1 VSHHANII
9 RRSVSGA
16 ISHDGRELQV
26 HHEATLISTI
36 AIGFVLAFA
45 FGYLADRLRLPP
57 LVGYLLAGVLIGP
70 HTPGFVADAALSG
83 QLAEVGVILLMFGVG
98 LHFSASDL
106 LAVRGI
112 AIPGAIGQIVLA
124 TLFGMGMCWLWGWSL
139 GTGLVVGLSLSV
151 ASTVVLLKALEE
163 RNLVDSPNGRV
174 AVGWLIVEDL
184 AMVLALVL
192 LPAFAEMLGG
202 KPVEGHAAGAG
213 GMPLLLELAVTL
225 AKVAAFAVLAIL
237 LGPKVVPWVLARVA
251 RTGSRELFTLSVL
264 AVALGIAYGSAQ
276 LFGVSFALGA
286 FFAGVVLSESSFS
299 HKAAADSL
307 PLQDAFSVL
316 FFVSVGML
324 FDPTIL
330 VRKPDAVLAVLA
342 LIVVGKSLIAFGI
355 IMLLRFPVGT
365 GLMVSASL
373 AQIGEFSFILIAL
386 GISVGLVPGEGRDL
400 VVAGALFSIMLN
412 PLIFALTGELQRRV
426 RVAQPAGAA
435 FFGQKHYEALG
446 RDLEQMRV
454 RGEERTRAHELKLQ
468 GLLDQFPVLSLV
480 GKQDQEALLLMF
492 QPKSAVPGERVIRH
506 GDRADGMY
514 FISSG
519 AVEVKVNG
527 RTIRLEPGAY
537 FGEMALLTGERRTAD
552 VVAVDFCQFLVLDR
566 RDFNQFMSRHPA
578 IRAAVAAI
586 AEERREMNLS
596 PPQGEEGADVEEAQR
611 Q

>member
-1 VSHHANII
+1 M
-9 RRSVSGA
+9 
-16 ISHDGRELQV
+16 
-26 HHEATLISTI
+26 HHEAALISTI
-36 AIGFVLAFA
+36 AIGFVLAFG
-45 FGYLADRLRLPP
+45 FGYIADRLRLPP
-57 LVGYLLAGVLIGP
+57 LVGYLVAGVLMGP
-70 HTPGFVADAALSG
+70 YTPGFVADAGLSA

-98 LHFSASDL
+98 LHFSTSDL

-124 TLFGMGMCWLWGWSL
+124 TLLGMGMCWLWGWSL

-163 RNLVDSPNGRV
+163 RNLVNSPNGRI

-192 LPAFAEMLGG
+192 LPAFAEILGG
-202 KPVEGHAAGAG
+202 KPVAGHGGGASD
-213 GMPLLLELAVTL
+213 MPLALELAVTL
-225 AKVAAFAVLAIL
+225 AKVAAFAVIAIL

-264 AVALGIAYGSAQ
+264 AIALGIAYGSAHI
-276 LFGVSFALGA
+276 FGVSFALGA

-324 FDPTIL
+324 FDPSIL
-330 VRKPDAVLAVLA
+330 VRRPDAVLAVLA
-342 LIVVGKSLIAFGI
+342 VIIVGKGLIAMGI
-355 IMLLRFPVGT
+355 ITLLRFPVGT

-386 GISVGLVPGEGRDL
+386 GISTGLVPKEGRDL
-400 VVAGALFSIMLN
+400 IVAGALFSIMLN
-412 PLIFALTGELQRRV
+412 PLVFALMTELQRRM

-435 FFGQKHYEALG
+435 FFGQPHYQALSHELD
-446 RDLEQMRV
+446 RIQARN
-454 RGEERTRAHELKLQ
+454 EERSKAHELKLH
-468 GLLDQFPVLSLV
+468 GLLEQFPVLSLV
-480 GKQDQEALLLMF
+480 DRQDQEALLLMF
-492 QPKSAVPGERVIRH
+492 RPKSASPGERVIRR

-519 AVEVKVNG
+519 AVEVQVNG
-527 RTIRLEPGAY
+527 RTIRLEAGAY
-537 FGEMALLTGERRTAD
+537 FGEMALLSGERRTAD
-552 VVAVDFCQFLVLDR
+552 IVAVDFCQFLVLDR

-578 IRAAVAAI
+578 VRAAVASI
-586 AEERREMNLS
+586 AEQRREMNLA
-596 PPQGEEGADVEEAQR
+596 PPDGEEATSEEPPPPR
-611 Q
+611 

>member
-1 VSHHANII
+1 M
-9 RRSVSGA
+9 
-16 ISHDGRELQV
+16 

-36 AIGFVLAFA
+36 AIGFVLAFS
-45 FGYLADRLRLPP
+45 FGYVADRLRLPP
-57 LVGYLLAGVLIGP
+57 LVGYLVAGVLIGP
-70 HTPGFVADAALSG
+70 HTPGFVADPALSA

-124 TLFGMGMCWLWGWSL
+124 TLLGMAMCWLWGWGL
-139 GTGLVVGLSLSV
+139 GAGLVVGLSLSV

-202 KPVEGHAAGAG
+202 RPVEGHGAS
-213 GMPLLLELAVTL
+213 GMPILLELAVTL
-225 AKVAAFAVLAIL
+225 AKVAAFTVLAML
-237 LGPKVVPWVLARVA
+237 LGPKVVPWLLARVA

-264 AVALGIAYGSAQ
+264 AVALGIAYGSAEV
-276 LFGVSFALGA
+276 FGVSFALGA

-324 FDPTIL
+324 FDPRIL
-330 VRKPDAVLAVLA
+330 VREPDAVLAVLA
-342 LIVVGKSLIAFGI
+342 LIVFGKSLIAFAI
-355 IMLLRFPVGT
+355 IILLRFPIAT

-386 GISVGLVPGEGRDL
+386 GISSGLVPSEGRDL

-412 PLIFALTGELQRRV
+412 PLVFALMGELQRRSQG
-426 RVAQPAGAA
+426 AQTAGGDS
-435 FFGQKHYEALG
+435 FFGQRHYKALG
-446 RDLEQMRV
+446 RELERIKE
-454 RGEERTRAHELKLQ
+454 RAEERTKAHQLKLQ
-468 GLLDQFPVLSLV
+468 GLLEQFPILSLV
-480 GKQDQEALLLMF
+480 ERQDQEALLLMF
-492 QPKSAVPGERVIRH
+492 RPKSASPGDRVIRR

-519 AVEVKVNG
+519 AVEVKVAS
-527 RTIRLEPGAY
+527 RTIRLDPGSY

-552 VVAVDFCQFLVLDR
+552 VIAVDFCQFLVLDR
-566 RDFNQFMSRHPA
+566 RDFNQFMARHPA
-578 IRAAVAAI
+578 VRAAVAEI
-586 AEERREMNLS
+586 AEQRREMNLA
-596 PPQGEEGADVEEAQR
+596 PPQEGETDEASAR
-611 Q
+611 AAS

>member
-1 VSHHANII
+1 
-9 RRSVSGA
+9 
-16 ISHDGRELQV
+16 V

-36 AIGFVLAFA
+36 AIGFVLAFT

-57 LVGYLLAGVLIGP
+57 LVGYLFAGVLIGP
-70 HTPGFVADAALSG
+70 YTPGFVADAGLSA

-124 TLFGMGMCWLWGWSL
+124 TLLGMGMCWLWGWSL

-163 RNLVDSPNGRV
+163 RNLVNSPNGRI

-192 LPAFAEMLGG
+192 LPAFAEVLGG
-202 KPVEGHAAGAG
+202 KPVDSHGASATQ
-213 GMPLLLELAVTL
+213 MPLMLEIAVTL
-225 AKVAAFAVLAIL
+225 AKVAAFAVLAML

-264 AVALGIAYGSAQ
+264 AVALGIAYGSAHI
-276 LFGVSFALGA
+276 FGVSFALGA

-324 FDPTIL
+324 FDPAIL
-330 VRKPDAVLAVLA
+330 INKPDAVLAVLA

-355 IMLLRFPVGT
+355 IMLLRFPIGT

-386 GISVGLVPGEGRDL
+386 GISTGLVPSEGRDL
-400 VVAGALFSIMLN
+400 IVAGALFSIMLN
-412 PLIFALTGELQRRV
+412 PLVFALVSELQSRV
-426 RVAQPAGAA
+426 RAAQPAGAA
-435 FFGQKHYEALG
+435 FFGQPHYDALSHELD
-446 RDLEQMRV
+446 RIRA
-454 RGEERTRAHELKLQ
+454 RGEERTKAHDLKLH
-468 GLLDQFPVLSLV
+468 GLLEQFPVLSLV
-480 GKQDQEALLLMF
+480 ERQDQEALLLMF
-492 QPKSAVPGERVIRH
+492 RPKSAAPGERVIRT

-519 AVEVKVNG
+519 AVEVQVNG
-527 RTIRLEPGAY
+527 RTIRLEAGAY
-537 FGEMALLTGERRTAD
+537 FGEMALLSGERRTAD
-552 VVAVDFCQFLVLDR
+552 IVAVDFCQFLVLDR

-578 IRAAVAAI
+578 VRAAVAAI
-586 AEERREMNLS
+586 AEERREMNLAR
-596 PPQGEEGADVEEAQR
+596 PQGAETETKGP
-611 Q
+611 

>member
-1 VSHHANII
+1 
-9 RRSVSGA
+9 
-16 ISHDGRELQV
+16 V
-26 HHEATLISTI
+26 HHEAALISTI
-36 AIGFVLAFA
+36 AIGFVIAF
-45 FGYLADRLRLPP
+45 FLGYLADRLRLPP
-57 LVGYLLAGVLIGP
+57 LVGYLVAGILIGP
-70 HTPGFVADAALSG
+70 YTPGFVADASLSA

-124 TLFGMGMCWLWGWSL
+124 TLLGMGMCWLWGWSL

-192 LPAFAEMLGG
+192 LPAFAGMLGA
-202 KPVEGHAAGAG
+202 KPVDGHSTS
-213 GMPLLLELAVTL
+213 GMPLLLQLAITL
-225 AKVAAFAVLAIL
+225 AKVAAFTALAVL
-237 LGPKVVPWVLARVA
+237 LGPKVVPWLLARVA

-264 AVALGIAYGSAQ
+264 AVALGIAYGSAEV
-276 LFGVSFALGA
+276 FGVSFALGA

-330 VRKPDAVLAVLA
+330 VREPDAVLAVLA
-342 LIVVGKSLIAFGI
+342 LIVVGKSLIAFAI
-355 IMLLRFPVGT
+355 IMLLRFPIGT

-386 GISVGLVPGEGRDL
+386 GISSGLVPSEGRDL

-412 PLIFALTGELQRRV
+412 PLVFALMAELQRR
-426 RVAQPAGAA
+426 AEAAPSAGAA
-435 FFGQKHYEALG
+435 YFGQKRYEALAL
-446 RDLEQMRV
+446 DLEHVKARA
-454 RGEERTRAHELKLQ
+454 EERTRAQELKLQ
-468 GLLDQFPVLSLV
+468 GLLDQFPILSLV
-480 GKQDQEALLLMF
+480 ERQDQEALLLMF
-492 QPKSAVPGERVIRH
+492 RPKSASPGDRVIRR

-519 AVEVKVNG
+519 AVEVKVDG
-527 RTIRLEPGAY
+527 RTIRLEPGSY
-537 FGEMALLTGERRTAD
+537 FGEMALLSGERRTAD
-552 VVAVDFCQFLVLDR
+552 VIAVDFCQFLVLDR
-566 RDFNQFMSRHPA
+566 RDFNQFMARHPA
-578 IRAAVAAI
+578 VRAAVAEI
-586 AEERREMNLS
+586 AEQRREMNLS
-596 PPQGEEGADVEEAQR
+596 PPHDGEAEEGSAKATL
-611 Q
+611 

>member
-1 VSHHANII
+1 
-9 RRSVSGA
+9 
-16 ISHDGRELQV
+16 V

-36 AIGFVLAFA
+36 AIGFVLAFG
-45 FGYLADRLRLPP
+45 FGYIADRLRLPP
-57 LVGYLLAGVLIGP
+57 LVGYLVAGILIGP
-70 HTPGFVADAALSG
+70 YTPGFVGDGGLSQ

-106 LAVRGI
+106 VAVRSI
-112 AIPGAIGQIVLA
+112 AIPGAVAQIVLA
-124 TLFGMGMCWLWGWSL
+124 TLLGMGMCWFWGWSL
-139 GTGLVVGLSLSV
+139 GAGLVFGLSLSV

-163 RNLVDSPNGRV
+163 RNLVDSANGRV

-202 KPVEGHAAGAG
+202 KAIAGGHGGAG
-213 GMPLLLELAVTL
+213 QPLLLELGITL
-225 AKVAAFAVLAIL
+225 AKVAAFAAIAIL
-237 LGPKVVPWVLARVA
+237 IGPKVVPWLLARVA

-276 LFGVSFALGA
+276 IFGVSFALGA

-299 HKAAADSL
+299 HKAAEDSL

-330 VRKPDAVLAVLA
+330 VREPDKVLAVLA
-342 LIVVGKSLIAFGI
+342 LIIFGKSVIAFAI
-355 IMLLRFPVGT
+355 IVLLRYPVGT

-373 AQIGEFSFILIAL
+373 AQVGEFSFILIAL
-386 GISVGLVPGEGRDL
+386 GISAGLVPDQGRDL

-412 PLIFALTGELQRRV
+412 PLIFYAVGLLERRLSS
-426 RVAQPAGAA
+426 AMPAGAA
-435 FFGQKHYEALG
+435 FYGQKRYEALG
-446 RDLEQMRV
+446 RALETIKARN
-454 RGEERTRAHELKLQ
+454 EERTRAEELKLHT
-468 GLLDQFPVLSLV
+468 LLERFPVLQLV
-480 GKQDQEALLLMF
+480 DRRDQQALLLMF
-492 QPKSAVPGERVIRH
+492 RPRSASPGEKVIRR
-506 GDRADGMY
+506 GDRGGAMY

-519 AVEVKVNG
+519 AVEVNVDDQ
-527 RTIRLEPGAY
+527 RTVSLGPGDY

-566 RDFNQFMSRHPA
+566 RDFNQFTARHPA
-578 IRAAVAAI
+578 LRAAVAGI
-586 AEERREMNLS
+586 AEERRTMNLAPPVDDS
-596 PPQGEEGADVEEAQR
+596 PTGEQAG
-611 Q
+611 

>member
-1 VSHHANII
+1 
-9 RRSVSGA
+9 
-16 ISHDGRELQV
+16 V

-45 FGYLADRLRLPP
+45 FGYVADRLRLPP
-57 LVGYLLAGVLIGP
+57 LVGYLFAGVLIGP
-70 HTPGFVADAALSG
+70 YTPGFVADGELSQ

-112 AIPGAIGQIVLA
+112 AIPGAVGQIVLA
-124 TLFGMGMCWLWGWSL
+124 TLLGMGMCWLWGWSW
-139 GTGLVVGLSLSV
+139 GTGLVFGLSLSV

-202 KPVEGHAAGAG
+202 KPGDHGAADK
-213 GMPLLLELAVTL
+213 PLLLELAITL
-225 AKVAAFAVLAIL
+225 SKVAAFAAIAIL
-237 LGPKVVPWVLARVA
+237 LGPKVVPWVLGRVA

-299 HKAAADSL
+299 HKAAEDSL

-324 FDPTIL
+324 FDPGIL
-330 VRKPDAVLAVLA
+330 LREPDNVLGVLV
-342 LIVVGKSLIAFGI
+342 LIVFGKSLIAFAI
-355 IMLLRFPVGT
+355 ILLLGYPVGT
-365 GLMVSASL
+365 GLIVSASL
-373 AQIGEFSFILIAL
+373 AQVGEFSFILIAL
-386 GISVGLVPGEGRDL
+386 GISVGLVPSEGRDL
-400 VVAGALFSIMLN
+400 VVAGALLSIMLN
-412 PLIFALTGELQRRV
+412 PLVFHVVGGLQRRFAHAV
-426 RVAQPAGAA
+426 PAGAG
-435 FFGQKHYEALG
+435 FYGQRRYEALG
-446 RDLEQMRV
+446 DALDAIKV
-454 RGEERTRAHELKLQ
+454 RNEERTRAQELKLHT
-468 GLLDQFPVLSLV
+468 LLERFPVLQLV
-480 GKQDQEALLLMF
+480 ERRDQDALLLMF
-492 QPKSAVPGERVIRH
+492 RPKSSSPGEKVIRR
-506 GDRADGMY
+506 GDRGDAMY

-519 AVEVKVNG
+519 AVEVKVDDH
-527 RTIRLEPGAY
+527 RTVRLEPGDY

-566 RDFNQFMSRHPA
+566 RDFNQFMARHPA
-578 IRAAVAAI
+578 LRAAVAGI
-586 AEERREMNLS
+586 AEERRTMNLA
-596 PPQGEEGADVEEAQR
+596 PPVDGSAVEGKDCTPPTMSSCSR
-611 Q
+611 

>member
-1 VSHHANII
+1 M
-9 RRSVSGA
+9 
-16 ISHDGRELQV
+16 
-26 HHEATLISTI
+26 HHEVTLISTI
-36 AIGFVLAFA
+36 AIGFVLAFT
-45 FGYLADRLRLPP
+45 FGYIADRLRLPP
-57 LVGYLLAGVLIGP
+57 LVGYLVAGILIGP
-70 HTPGFVADAALSG
+70 YTPGFVADAGLSA

-124 TLFGMGMCWLWGWSL
+124 TLLGMGMCWLWGWSL

-163 RNLVDSPNGRV
+163 RNLVNSPNGRV

-192 LPAFAEMLGG
+192 LPAFAEILGG
-202 KPVEGHAAGAG
+202 KPVEGHGAG
-213 GMPLLLELAVTL
+213 STDMPLLLELAVTL
-225 AKVAAFAVLAIL
+225 AKVAAFAVLAML
-237 LGPKVVPWVLARVA
+237 LGPKVVPWILARVA

-264 AVALGIAYGSAQ
+264 AIALGIAYGSAHV
-276 LFGVSFALGA
+276 FGVSFALGA

-324 FDPTIL
+324 FDPAIL
-330 VRKPDAVLAVLA
+330 IRRPEAVLGVLAV
-342 LIVVGKSLIAFGI
+342 IVIGKSLIAFGI
-355 IMLLRFPVGT
+355 IMLLRFPIGT

-386 GISVGLVPGEGRDL
+386 GISTGLVPGEGRDL

-412 PLIFALTGELQRRV
+412 PLVFALISELQRRV
-426 RVAQPAGAA
+426 QLAQPAGTE
-435 FFGQKHYEALG
+435 FFGQPHYEALSHELD
-446 RDLEQMRV
+446 RIRA
-454 RGEERTRAHELKLQ
+454 RSEERTKAHDLKLHS
-468 GLLDQFPVLSLV
+468 LLEQFPVLSLV
-480 GKQDQEALLLMF
+480 ERQDQEALLLMF
-492 QPKSAVPGERVIRH
+492 RPKSAAPGERVIRR

-519 AVEVKVNG
+519 AVEVAVNG
-527 RTIRLEPGAY
+527 RTIRLDAGSY
-537 FGEMALLTGERRTAD
+537 FGEMALLSGERRTAD

-566 RDFNQFMSRHPA
+566 RDFNQFMARHPA
-578 IRAAVAAI
+578 VRAAVAEI
-586 AEERREMNLS
+586 AEQRREMNLA
-596 PPQGEEGADVEEAQR
+596 PTAEAEAGTKGS
-611 Q
+611 

>member
-1 VSHHANII
+1 M
-9 RRSVSGA
+9 
-16 ISHDGRELQV
+16 

-36 AIGFVLAFA
+36 AIGFVLAFT
-45 FGYLADRLRLPP
+45 FGYLADRMRLPP
-57 LVGYLLAGVLIGP
+57 LVGYLFAGVLMGP
-70 HTPGFVADAALSG
+70 YTPGFVADTGLSA

-98 LHFSASDL
+98 LHFSTSDL
-106 LAVRGI
+106 LAVKGI

-124 TLFGMGMCWLWGWSL
+124 TLLGMGMCWLWGWSL

-163 RNLVDSPNGRV
+163 RNLVNTPNGRV

-192 LPAFAEMLGG
+192 LPAFAEVLGG
-202 KPVEGHAAGAG
+202 KPVESHGAGAAQ
-213 GMPLLLELAVTL
+213 MPLALEIAVTL
-225 AKVAAFAVLAIL
+225 AKVAAFAALAIL
-237 LGPKVVPWVLARVA
+237 LGPKVVPWILARVA

-264 AVALGIAYGSAQ
+264 AIALGIAYGSAHI
-276 LFGVSFALGA
+276 FGVSFALGA

-330 VRKPDAVLAVLA
+330 LRKPDAVLAVLA

-355 IMLLRFPVGT
+355 IMLLRFPLGT

-386 GISVGLVPGEGRDL
+386 GISTGLVPGEGRDL

-412 PLIFALTGELQRRV
+412 PLVFALVSELQNRLRAT
-426 RVAQPAGAA
+426 RPAGAA
-435 FFGQKHYEALG
+435 FFGQPQYEALSHELD
-446 RDLEQMRV
+446 RIRA
-454 RGEERTRAHELKLQ
+454 RSEERTKAHDLKLH
-468 GLLDQFPVLSLV
+468 GLLEQFPVLSLV
-480 GKQDQEALLLMF
+480 ERQDQEALLLMF
-492 QPKSAVPGERVIRH
+492 RPKSAAPGERVIRT

-519 AVEVKVNG
+519 AVEVQVNG
-527 RTIRLEPGAY
+527 RTIRLEAGAY
-537 FGEMALLTGERRTAD
+537 FGEMALLSGERRTAD
-552 VVAVDFCQFLVLDR
+552 IVAVDFCQFLVLDR

-578 IRAAVAAI
+578 VRAAVAAI
-586 AEERREMNLS
+586 AEERREMNLA
-596 PPQGEEGADVEEAQR
+596 PPQGAETEAKGP
-611 Q
+611 

>member
-1 VSHHANII
+1 
-9 RRSVSGA
+9 
-16 ISHDGRELQV
+16 V
-26 HHEATLISTI
+26 HHEAALISTI
-36 AIGFVLAFA
+36 AIGFVLAFG
-45 FGYLADRLRLPP
+45 FGYIADRLRLPP
-57 LVGYLLAGVLIGP
+57 LVGYLVAGVLMGP
-70 HTPGFVADAALSG
+70 YTPGFVADAGLSA

-98 LHFSASDL
+98 LHFSTSDL

-124 TLFGMGMCWLWGWSL
+124 TLLGMGMCWLWGWSL

-163 RNLVDSPNGRV
+163 RNLVNSPNGRI

-192 LPAFAEMLGG
+192 LPAFAEILGG
-202 KPVEGHAAGAG
+202 KSVAGHDG
-213 GMPLLLELAVTL
+213 GGSDMPLALELAVTL
-225 AKVAAFAVLAIL
+225 AKVAAFAAIAIL

-264 AVALGIAYGSAQ
+264 AIALGIAYGSAHI
-276 LFGVSFALGA
+276 FGVSFALGA

-324 FDPTIL
+324 FDPSIL
-330 VRKPDAVLAVLA
+330 VRRPDAVLAVLA
-342 LIVVGKSLIAFGI
+342 VIIVGKGLIAMGI
-355 IMLLRFPVGT
+355 ILLLRFPVGT

-386 GISVGLVPGEGRDL
+386 GISTGLVPKEGRDL
-400 VVAGALFSIMLN
+400 IVAGALFSIMLN
-412 PLIFALTGELQRRV
+412 PLVFALMTELQRRM
-426 RVAQPAGAA
+426 RGAQPAGAA
-435 FFGQKHYEALG
+435 FFGQPHYQALSHELD
-446 RDLEQMRV
+446 RIQARN
-454 RGEERTRAHELKLQ
+454 EERSKAHELRLH
-468 GLLDQFPVLSLV
+468 GLLERFPVLSLV
-480 GKQDQEALLLMF
+480 DRQDQEALLLMF
-492 QPKSAVPGERVIRH
+492 RPKSASPGERVIRR

-519 AVEVKVNG
+519 AVEVQVND

-537 FGEMALLTGERRTAD
+537 FGEMALLSGERRTAD
-552 VVAVDFCQFLVLDR
+552 IVAVDFCQFLVLDR

-578 IRAAVAAI
+578 VRAAVAEI
-586 AEERREMNLS
+586 AEQRREMNLAPTGS
-596 PPQGEEGADVEEAQR
+596 EEARVEEPVPPPR
-611 Q
+611 

>member
-1 VSHHANII
+1 M
-9 RRSVSGA
+9 
-16 ISHDGRELQV
+16 

-36 AIGFVLAFA
+36 AIGFVLAFT
-45 FGYLADRLRLPP
+45 FGYLADRMRLPP
-57 LVGYLLAGVLIGP
+57 LVGYLFAGVLMGP
-70 HTPGFVADAALSG
+70 YTPGFVADAGLSA

-98 LHFSASDL
+98 LHFSTSDL

-124 TLFGMGMCWLWGWSL
+124 TLLGMGMCWLWGWSL

-163 RNLVDSPNGRV
+163 RNLVDSPNGRI

-192 LPAFAEMLGG
+192 LPAFAEVLGG
-202 KPVEGHAAGAG
+202 KPIDSHGADSSQ
-213 GMPLLLELAVTL
+213 MPLALEIAVTL
-225 AKVAAFAVLAIL
+225 AKVAAFAVLAML

-264 AVALGIAYGSAQ
+264 AIALGIAYGSAHI
-276 LFGVSFALGA
+276 FGVSFALGA

-324 FDPTIL
+324 FDPAIL
-330 VRKPDAVLAVLA
+330 LRKPDSVLAVLA

-386 GISVGLVPGEGRDL
+386 GISTGLVPSEGRDL

-412 PLIFALTGELQRRV
+412 PLIFAFVSELQSRV
-426 RVAQPAGAA
+426 RAAQPAGAA
-435 FFGQKHYEALG
+435 FFGQPRYDALSHELD
-446 RDLEQMRV
+446 RIRA
-454 RGEERTRAHELKLQ
+454 RSEERTKAHDLKLH
-468 GLLDQFPVLSLV
+468 GLLEQFPVLSLV
-480 GKQDQEALLLMF
+480 ERQDQEALLLMF
-492 QPKSAVPGERVIRH
+492 RPKSAAPGERVIRT

-527 RTIRLEPGAY
+527 RTIRLEAGAY
-537 FGEMALLTGERRTAD
+537 FGEMALLSGERRTAD
-552 VVAVDFCQFLVLDR
+552 IVAVDFCQFLVLDR

-578 IRAAVAAI
+578 VRAAVAAI
-586 AEERREMNLS
+586 AEERREMNLA
-596 PPQGEEGADVEEAQR
+596 PPQEAETEAKGP
-611 Q
+611 